1 MISLQAP
8 DYFDIIKTPM
18 DFSTI
23 KCKLN
28 KFEYQ
33 DPADILEDLRLVFAN
48 CETYNVTTTE
58 EYKAGQ
64 RLCRLFVGRV
74 KELRL
79 DRVLARKAQKK
90 SEDESSSS
98 TGKSQKK

>member
-1 MISLQAP
+1 
-8 DYFDIIKTPM
+8 M

-48 CETYNVTTTE
+48 CEQYNVTTAE

-74 KELRL
+74 KELKL
-79 DRVLARKAQKK
+79 DRVLARKNRTK
-90 SEDESSSS
+90 SEGDSTSP
-98 TGKSQKK
+98 TGKTQRK

>member
-1 MISLQAP
+1 
-8 DYFDIIKTPM
+8 M

-48 CETYNVTTTE
+48 CEQYNVTTAE

-74 KELRL
+74 KELKL
-79 DRVLARKAQKK
+79 DRVLARKNRTKSDGDSTSPSGKAQRK
-90 SEDESSSS
+90 
-98 TGKSQKK
+98 

>member
-1 MISLQAP
+1 
-8 DYFDIIKTPM
+8 M

-28 KFEYQ
+28 KFDYQ

-48 CETYNVTTTE
+48 CEQYNVTTAE

-74 KELRL
+74 KELKL
-79 DRVLARKAQKK
+79 DRVLARKNRTKSDGDSTSPSGKAQRK
-90 SEDESSSS
+90 
-98 TGKSQKK
+98 

>member
-1 MISLQAP
+1 
-8 DYFDIIKTPM
+8 M

-48 CETYNVTTTE
+48 CEQYNVTTAE

-74 KELRL
+74 KELKL
-79 DRVLARKAQKK
+79 DRVLARKNRTN
-90 SEDESSSS
+90 S
-98 TGKSQKK
+98 TSPTGRTRGK

>member
-1 MISLQAP
+1 M
-8 DYFDIIKTPM
+8 
-18 DFSTI
+18 
-23 KCKLN
+23 N

-48 CETYNVTTTE
+48 CEQYNVATAE

-74 KELRL
+74 KELQL
-79 DRVLARKAQKK
+79 DRVLAKRNRQKMAWEKSSPSGKAVKK
-90 SEDESSSS
+90 
-98 TGKSQKK
+98 